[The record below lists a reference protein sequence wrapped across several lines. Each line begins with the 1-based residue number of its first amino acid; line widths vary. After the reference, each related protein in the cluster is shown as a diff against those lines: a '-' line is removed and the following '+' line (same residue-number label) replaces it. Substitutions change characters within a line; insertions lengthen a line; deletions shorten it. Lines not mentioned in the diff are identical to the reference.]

1 MCLLI
6 PRDLRNFGSVLSECL
21 DACETLVM
29 GDRLKLLDGVE
40 TLPVG
45 VEDLVL
51 GDCTFPLE
59 LF

>member
-1 MCLLI
+1 MYL
-6 PRDLRNFGSVLSECL
+6 PRDLRNFGSVFSDSFDEC
-21 DACETLVM
+21 DTFVM
-29 GDRLKLLDGVE
+29 GDKLKLLDGVE

-45 VEDLVL
+45 VEDLVF